1 MSSFNIKRRTYS
13 DLDTTP
19 ALSTPSGNPLSSF
32 GELNVA
38 ELTPA
43 AQADFIYNINT
54 NVFKVLT
61 YDSGTVTQANGMASV
76 NSGVN
81 ITGSADLALR
91 RNLKY
96 RPGMGSLARLTCM
109 FDTPVSGNVQLAGI
123 GNAESGYYFAYYGTS
138 FGIIHNETSQREIRK
153 LTVTNGAGTGIV
165 TVTLNGIPVSV
176 PITGGANVNQTSYLL
191 SQYDYSGVGT
201 GWSADAIDGT
211 VYFISSRAA
220 PLTGTYSVSGNS
232 ITGTFS
238 SILTGNV
245 GTQTFYPQSSWNVDR
260 LDGGAS
266 GGPNPSGMTINPQK
280 GNVYQI
286 GFQYLGFGNAF
297 FAVENTATGRM
308 TPVHMITNANQRTT
322 PVLKNPQ
329 AATRIVSAN
338 IGASTSVSP
347 KTLSMAAFTEGMVK
361 KLDPRFGYSTTFSN
375 VNSATYLAL
384 FTIKSNTV
392 YNNQTNYGE
401 FDILRIAA
409 SNESTAKTLTV
420 ALFRNANL
428 GNNSVN
434 FQYVNQNYSICSI
447 ADFSTSGIAFSTTGL
462 TPQLVFSIGANSA
475 QTIDLTPEELVNNAG
490 ETLTVAIKTSGV
502 VAGEIGIN
510 WFEQQ

>member
-1 MSSFNIKRRTYS
+1 MSSFNIKRRNSTDINAPS
-13 DLDTTP
+13 LTT
-19 ALSTPSGNPLSSF
+19 ATGNPLSTF
-32 GELNVA
+32 GELNVS
-38 ELTPA
+38 EMTPA
-43 AQADFIYNINT
+43 AQGDFIYNINT
-54 NVFKVLT
+54 NIFKTLT
-61 YDSGTVTQANGMASV
+61 YNSGTVTQANGMASV

-81 ITGSADLALR
+81 VTGSADLALR

-123 GNAESGYYFAYYGTS
+123 GNPESGYYFAYYGTA

-153 LTVTNGAGTGIV
+153 LTVTNGAGTGVV
-165 TVTLNGIPVSV
+165 TVTLNGTAVSV

-191 SQYDYSGVGT
+191 SQHDYSTVGA

-211 VYFISSRAA
+211 VFFISSRAGSQ
-220 PLTGTYSVSGNS
+220 TGSYSVSGNS
-232 ITGTFS
+232 IVGTFS
-238 SILTGNV
+238 SILTGSV
-245 GTQTFYPQSSWNVDR
+245 GTQTFIPQSTWNIDPC
-260 LDGGAS
+260 DGTG
-266 GGPNPSGMTINPQK
+266 PSGFVINPQK

-297 FAVENTATGRM
+297 FAIENPETGRM
-308 TPVHMITNANQRTT
+308 IPVHMIKNANQRTT

-329 AATRIVSAN
+329 STPRIVSAN
-338 IGASTSVSP
+338 IGTTTSVSP
-347 KTLSMAAFTEGMVK
+347 KTLSMAAFTEGMIK
-361 KLDPRFGYSTTFSN
+361 KLDPRFAYSTTFSG
-375 VNSATYLAL
+375 VSSATYLAL
-384 FTIKSNTV
+384 FIIKANTV

-409 SNESTAKTLTV
+409 SNESTSKTLTV

-428 GNNSVN
+428 GNSSVN
-434 FQYVNQNYSICSI
+434 FQYVNQNYSICSV
-447 ADFSTSGIAFSTTGL
+447 ADFSTSGLSFATGSIV
-462 TPQLVFSIGANSA
+462 PQLVFSVGANSA
-475 QTIDLTPEELVNNAG
+475 QTIDLAPEELVNNSG
-490 ETLTVAIKTSGV
+490 ETITVAIKTSGP